1 MTEFTQ
7 EDFIMTYQQNIIIE
21 YIQDIIEQHLLE
33 LPEEQTIEEMVLNNI
48 NKLNYGDYIAID
60 VLQEQVI
67 SISKLDGFNQTFNI
81 NKEAIVI
88 NYEQLER
95 LFNEQTIF

>member
-1 MTEFTQ
+1 
-7 EDFIMTYQQNIIIE
+7 MTYQQNIIIE

>member
-1 MTEFTQ
+1 
-7 EDFIMTYQQNIIIE
+7 MTYQQQIIIE
-21 YIQDIIEQHLLE
+21 YIQDIVEKNLLE
-33 LPEEQTIEEMVLNNI
+33 TPEQQTIEELVLDNI
-48 NKLNYGDYIAID
+48 NRMDYGDYIAID
-60 VLQEQVI
+60 VVNGEVI
-67 SISKLDGFNQTFNI
+67 SISKLAGFNQTFNI